1 MKHWV
6 SLIILVTGLTGLAGL
21 TGCQRYEPAPE
32 MGQKTMV
39 GDSKEDGLPDTHGQE
54 ISGGK
59 DQTEG
64 EADIEAGNSD
74 NQFAKAETQEIVIDT
89 KPERTP
95 VKVKGV
101 YVSAYV
107 AGMEDLMDEII
118 AQIDRT
124 ELNAVVIDVKD
135 DHGRVTFAMDSPSA
149 QAIGACV
156 NYIPDMQALAAKL
169 KEHNIYMIARIPAFR
184 DPYLAEARPDW
195 CCKLA
200 DGQVFRDRNK
210 LAWVNPYKKEVWN
223 YLVEIGKMAGEAGFD
238 EIQFDYIRF
247 CTEKGMQKV
256 VFSEEDTQGKSRQEI
271 ILEFVQYAYD
281 QLAQEGLFVSADVFG
296 VVMSQGVDANAVGQD
311 YGQMA
316 ASLDYICPMIYPSH
330 YSDGYFG
337 IDHPDTQPYLTI
349 ASALAQS
356 KQALAWAEE
365 NDAKKTEAAV
375 LGSEAAILETE
386 VNTPGSEAA
395 ILETEANTPGSEVT
409 ILESEANIPG
419 SEVTILEDRTA
430 GQQEGS
436 AVPEKDNRRTGQAIV
451 RPWLQDFTA
460 SYLKHHIPYGAQQV
474 REQIQAVYD
483 SGYEEWI
490 LWDAKVTYHYDG
502 LLPE

>member
-1 MKHWV
+1 M
-6 SLIILVTGLTGLAGL
+6 ILSL

-32 MGQKTMV
+32 LGEKSMV
-39 GDSKEDGLPDTHGQE
+39 GRQEEHDPGGGSGPEKRRDPEDGNGWPGDNGQE
-54 ISGGK
+54 NDGQPGN
-59 DQTEG
+59 
-64 EADIEAGNSD
+64 ADREIGIEAGNSESAL
-74 NQFAKAETQEIVIDT
+74 AKAESEGIVICT

-95 VKVKGV
+95 VKVKGI

-156 NYIPDMQALAAKL
+156 NYIPDMKTLAAKL
-169 KEHNIYMIARIPAFR
+169 KEHDIYMIARIPAFR

-195 CCKLA
+195 CCMLA
-200 DGQVFRDRNK
+200 DGSVFRDRNK

-247 CTEKGMQKV
+247 CTEKGMQNV

-281 QLAQEGLFVSADVFG
+281 QLAAEGLFVSADVFG
-296 VVMSQGVDANAVGQD
+296 VVMSGGADAHAVGQD
-311 YGQMA
+311 YGEMA

-330 YSDGYFG
+330 YGDGYFG
-337 IDHPDTQPYLTI
+337 IAHPDAQPYQTI
-349 ASALAQS
+349 AAALNQS
-356 KQALAWAEE
+356 KQTLAWAKEMAE
-365 NDAKKTEAAV
+365 RKKTAGTE
-375 LGSEAAILETE
+375 EDE
-386 VNTPGSEAA
+386 VNAA
-395 ILETEANTPGSEVT
+395 GAGNEVT
-409 ILESEANIPG
+409 ILEEAAEEEN
-419 SEVTILEDRTA
+419 ENDV
-430 GQQEGS
+430 QEEEPDS
-436 AVPEKDNRRTGQAIV
+436 LRQAIV

-460 SYLKHHIPYGAQQV
+460 SYLKHHIAYGPQQV
-474 REQIQAVYD
+474 KEQIQAVYD
-483 SGYEEWI
+483 AGYEEWI

-502 LLPE
+502 LLLE

>member
-1 MKHWV
+1 MIL
-6 SLIILVTGLTGLAGL
+6 SLA
-21 TGCQRYEPAPE
+21 GCQRYEPAPE
-32 MGQKTMV
+32 LGEKSMV
-39 GDSKEDGLPDTHGQE
+39 GRQEEHDPGGGSGPAVGVRGGKRRDPEDGNGWEETDGLSAQNGWPGDNGQE
-54 ISGGK
+54 NDGQPGN
-59 DQTEG
+59 
-64 EADIEAGNSD
+64 ADREIGIEAGNSESAL
-74 NQFAKAETQEIVIDT
+74 AKAESEGIVIRT

-95 VKVKGV
+95 VKVKGI

-156 NYIPDMQALAAKL
+156 NYIPDMKTLAAKL
-169 KEHNIYMIARIPAFR
+169 KEHDIYMIARIPAFR

-195 CCKLA
+195 CCMLA
-200 DGQVFRDRNK
+200 DGSVFRDRNK

-247 CTEKGMQKV
+247 CTEKGMQNV

-281 QLAQEGLFVSADVFG
+281 QLAAEGLFVSADVFG
-296 VVMSQGVDANAVGQD
+296 VVMSGGADAHAVGQD
-311 YGQMA
+311 YGEMA

-330 YSDGYFG
+330 YGDDYFG
-337 IDHPDTQPYLTI
+337 IAHPDTQPYQTI
-349 ASALAQS
+349 AAALNQS
-356 KQALAWAEE
+356 KQTLAWAKEMAE
-365 NDAKKTEAAV
+365 RKKTAGTE
-375 LGSEAAILETE
+375 EDE
-386 VNTPGSEAA
+386 VNAA
-395 ILETEANTPGSEVT
+395 GAGNEVT
-409 ILESEANIPG
+409 ILEEAAEEN
-419 SEVTILEDRTA
+419 ENDV
-430 GQQEGS
+430 QEEEPDS
-436 AVPEKDNRRTGQAIV
+436 LRQAIV

-460 SYLKHHIPYGAQQV
+460 SYLKHHIAYGPQQV
-474 REQIQAVYD
+474 KEQIQAVYD
-483 SGYEEWI
+483 AGYEEWI

-502 LLPE
+502 LLLE

>member
-1 MKHWV
+1 M
-6 SLIILVTGLTGLAGL
+6 ILSL

-32 MGQKTMV
+32 LGEKSMV
-39 GDSKEDGLPDTHGQE
+39 GRQEEHDPGGGSGPEKRRDPEDGNGWEETDGLSAQNGWPGDNGQE
-54 ISGGK
+54 NDGQAGNA
-59 DQTEG
+59 DG
-64 EADIEAGNSD
+64 EIGIEAGNSESAL
-74 NQFAKAETQEIVIDT
+74 AKAESEGIVICT

-95 VKVKGV
+95 VKVKGI

-156 NYIPDMQALAAKL
+156 NYIPDMKTLAAKL
-169 KEHNIYMIARIPAFR
+169 KEHDIYMIARIPAFR

-195 CCKLA
+195 CCMLA
-200 DGQVFRDRNK
+200 DGSVFRDRNK

-247 CTEKGMQKV
+247 CTEKGMQNV

-281 QLAQEGLFVSADVFG
+281 QLAAEGLFVSADVFG
-296 VVMSQGVDANAVGQD
+296 VVMSGGADAHAVGQD
-311 YGQMA
+311 YGEMA

-330 YSDGYFG
+330 YGDGYFG
-337 IDHPDTQPYLTI
+337 IAHPDTQPYQTI
-349 ASALAQS
+349 AAALNQS
-356 KQALAWAEE
+356 KQTLAWAKEMAE
-365 NDAKKTEAAV
+365 RKKTAGTE
-375 LGSEAAILETE
+375 EDE
-386 VNTPGSEAA
+386 VNAA
-395 ILETEANTPGSEVT
+395 GAGNEVT
-409 ILESEANIPG
+409 ILEEAAEEEN
-419 SEVTILEDRTA
+419 ENDV
-430 GQQEGS
+430 QEEEPDS
-436 AVPEKDNRRTGQAIV
+436 LRQAIV

-460 SYLKHHIPYGAQQV
+460 SYLKHHIAYGPQQV
-474 REQIQAVYD
+474 KEQIQAVYD
-483 SGYEEWI
+483 AGYEEWI

-502 LLPE
+502 LLLE

>member
-1 MKHWV
+1 MIREEEADRKKGV
-6 SLIILVTGLTGLAGL
+6 IRKMETDGKKR
-21 TGCQRYEPAPE
+21 TGCLHKTDGRVT
-32 MGQKTMV
+32 MVRKTMV
-39 GDSKEDGLPDTHGQE
+39 SRGMR
-54 ISGGK
+54 
-59 DQTEG
+59 TEKSALKRG
-64 EADIEAGNSD
+64 IPKVESEG
-74 NQFAKAETQEIVIDT
+74 IVIRT

-95 VKVKGV
+95 VKVKGI

-156 NYIPDMQALAAKL
+156 NYIPDMKTLAAKL
-169 KEHNIYMIARIPAFR
+169 KEHDIYMIARIPAFR

-195 CCKLA
+195 CCMLA
-200 DGQVFRDRNK
+200 DGSVFRDRNK

-247 CTEKGMQKV
+247 CTEKGMQNV

-281 QLAQEGLFVSADVFG
+281 QLAAEGLFVSADVFG
-296 VVMSQGVDANAVGQD
+296 VVMSGGADAHAVGQD
-311 YGQMA
+311 YGEMA

-330 YSDGYFG
+330 YGDGYFG
-337 IDHPDTQPYLTI
+337 IAHPDAQPYQTI
-349 ASALAQS
+349 AAALNQS
-356 KQALAWAEE
+356 KQTLAWAKEMAE
-365 NDAKKTEAAV
+365 RKKTAGTE
-375 LGSEAAILETE
+375 EDE
-386 VNTPGSEAA
+386 VNAA
-395 ILETEANTPGSEVT
+395 GAGNEVT
-409 ILESEANIPG
+409 ILEEAAEEEN
-419 SEVTILEDRTA
+419 ENDV
-430 GQQEGS
+430 QEEEPDS
-436 AVPEKDNRRTGQAIV
+436 LRQAIV

-460 SYLKHHIPYGAQQV
+460 SYLKHHIAYGPQQV
-474 REQIQAVYD
+474 KEQIQAVYD
-483 SGYEEWI
+483 AGYEEWI

-502 LLPE
+502 LLLE